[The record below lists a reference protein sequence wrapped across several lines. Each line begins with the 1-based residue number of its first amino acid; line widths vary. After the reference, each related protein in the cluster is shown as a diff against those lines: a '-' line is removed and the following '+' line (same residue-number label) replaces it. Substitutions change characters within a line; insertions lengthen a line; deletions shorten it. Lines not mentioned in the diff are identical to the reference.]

1 MDSENRE
8 YSILIIDDEKMN
20 FMILNDILYPEYTVY
35 TASNG
40 AEGIKMAREYL
51 PDVILLDILMPDIN
65 GYEVFSSLRE
75 TEETCDIPVIFVSGL
90 KDEDDVVKGLNLG
103 VADYITKPF
112 KPEFVKLRV
121 ENQIKISRKME
132 AEVLSRTRH
141 YIKELETKSEQL
153 ELALDRA
160 HAAGRS
166 RRDFLA
172 AMSHEIRTPL
182 NAIIGITQ
190 MEMQKQNIPDEFAS
204 AFEKIYSSGI
214 GLLGIIN
221 DILDLSKIE
230 SGKMELHEAKYDLP
244 GLINDTTQLN
254 IIQLSSKPIEFIVNV
269 DEDLPS
275 KLVGDELRLKQVLNN
290 LLSNAIKYT
299 SRGYVKLTV
308 THIQESNNSVELVF
322 IVEDT
327 GRGISDDDLKRMF
340 TTYTRFDADH
350 SGEQGTGLGLSISKS
365 LVVLMGGNIK
375 VESEYGKG
383 STFIATVK
391 QKAVR
396 CKKIGPKRAEK
407 LRTFTFM
414 KKNQLNKRKIQH
426 DLLPYGKVLVV
437 DDVES
442 NLYVAHGLLSAYKLT
457 VDTADSGI
465 QAIEMIKKG
474 KSYDIIFMDHMMPDL
489 DGIETTQALRKMGYK
504 NPIVALTAN
513 ALVGN
518 DKMFMQRGF
527 DGFISKPIDIKH
539 LDNILNRFIRVELE
553 KNIQENL
560 AKALSIKKDLS
571 SGKNIDLVKS
581 FLRDAVKAVDSLH
594 KIERELY
601 LVSSGDIDLKAFIT
615 VTHAMKSALA
625 NIGETEKSA
634 FALNLETAGR
644 NGDRI
649 FILDNIDPF
658 INMIETLIAELRTIN
673 EPSKHEDHDVTE
685 DLDYLTKHLSAFIA
699 ACEQYDITAA
709 FAAIDAIK
717 ENSWNKDT
725 MNALNELHDI
735 LFLDSD
741 FEAAIERAKIFSMTK

>member
-560 AKALSIKKDLS
+560 AKELSIKKDLS